1 MRFAHVMR
9 IRVSLGSRPAW
20 LAVLLGA
27 AALGCD
33 AEPHFQRPSRP
44 LPPTSPMVDENPAL
58 PGKRTSGEQPK
69 NASAKVPA
77 GKDYG
82 ISIHQPLSR

>member
-1 MRFAHVMR
+1 
-9 IRVSLGSRPAW
+9 
-20 LAVLLGA
+20 
-27 AALGCD
+27 
-33 AEPHFQRPSRP
+33 
-44 LPPTSPMVDENPAL
+44 MVDENPAL

-77 GKDYG
+77 GKDHG